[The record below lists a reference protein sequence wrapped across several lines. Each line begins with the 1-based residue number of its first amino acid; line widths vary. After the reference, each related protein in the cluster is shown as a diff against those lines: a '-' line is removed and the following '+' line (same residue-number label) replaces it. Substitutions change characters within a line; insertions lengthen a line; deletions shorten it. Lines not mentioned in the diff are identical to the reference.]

1 MIQLLLE
8 IVNPSLDLLDFIIED
23 VGIWLISVEN
33 QFLHTRLR
41 LVGRSD
47 IHKINILFDDGP
59 ENAGGPQGV
68 SLGMGIFGKYI
79 CCLVLL
85 SLATSMSCIQ
95 FLSNYSK
102 VPFTNTGRG
111 CVGLEDMLV
120 WVFACRTIR
129 ILSIPSSF
137 VITSSAFNWNLYGP
151 ASIVR
156 AGRFMGIL
164 IVWTGIGLVSTFT
177 EFLTILDICLST
189 SCCSVNFRLAPCKSN
204 MIIFLASNK
213 RWE

>member
-1 MIQLLLE
+1 
-8 IVNPSLDLLDFIIED
+8 
-23 VGIWLISVEN
+23 
-33 QFLHTRLR
+33 
-41 LVGRSD
+41 
-47 IHKINILFDDGP
+47 
-59 ENAGGPQGV
+59 
-68 SLGMGIFGKYI
+68 
-79 CCLVLL
+79 
-85 SLATSMSCIQ
+85 
-95 FLSNYSK
+95 
-102 VPFTNTGRG
+102 
-111 CVGLEDMLV
+111 MLV

-164 IVWTGIGLVSTFT
+164 IVWTGIGLVSTFP

-213 RWE
+213 RWEWIILNLISLKPCRYYIATWSAIAEKSWWIIMFSLRILISDVILFRA